1 MALNGIGNT
10 SAPSPVDQKNF
21 QNEIKDK
28 SLGDLAKTVGDQNA
42 PQWKREEALKEIL
55 KDLLTNK
62 NNPLEDDEK
71 SPLQDLLDQLT
82 GKGKG
87 SKGGDKGGAGG
98 AGDKGDK
105 SKAGDVLATVLQA
118 LGVPPELAQ
127 GIGDM
132 VSGEGSSNP
141 GRI

>member
-1 MALNGIGNT
+1 MALNGISGT
-10 SAPSPVDQKNF
+10 QAPNPVDQKNF

-42 PQWKREEALKEIL
+42 PQWKREEALKEML

-62 NNPLEDDEK
+62 NNPLDEEEK

-87 SKGGDKGGAGG
+87 AKGGDNGGAGG
-98 AGDKGDK
+98 AGEKGANA
-105 SKAGDVLATVLQA
+105 KAGDVLATVLQA
-118 LGVPPELAQ
+118 LGVPGEIAQ

-132 VSGEGSSNP
+132 VGGGGEGK
-141 GRI
+141 I

>member
-1 MALNGIGNT
+1 MALNGISGT
-10 SAPSPVDQKNF
+10 QAPNPVDQKNF

-42 PQWKREEALKEIL
+42 PQWKREEALKEML

-62 NNPLEDDEK
+62 NNPLEDGEK

-87 SKGGDKGGAGG
+87 KGDKGGTGG
-98 AGDKGDK
+98 AGEKGDN

-118 LGVPPELAQ
+118 LGVPAEVAQ

-132 VSGEGSSNP
+132 VGGGGEGK
-141 GRI
+141 I